1 MPRYPGWNEAPKKK
15 VDKYCRCP
23 DLQDGDA
30 PGVPCPRCGKPI
42 KPSSKYG
49 NKRTEYNG
57 AIYDSKREVQFAKDL
72 HVRELAGEVR
82 NIRRQVRIPLFAAG
96 ACDVCPLEDQ
106 WADPHR
112 FGRNVPVKYGNGRQA
127 VHVLDFVFEERPK
140 NAGGVPM
147 HDYGMKP
154 LWVTRYVEVK
164 GMDHPMGKLK
174 RAMVE
179 AMMGVKIEVVK

>member
-42 KPSSKYG
+42 KLSSKYG

-96 ACDVCPLEDQ
+96 ACDVCPIEDQ

-112 FGRNVPVKYGNGRQA
+112 FGRNVPVKYGSGRQA
-127 VHVLDFVFEERPK
+127 VHVVDFVFEESQRPGTPNCK
-140 NAGGVPM
+140 MDASGW
-147 HDYGMKP
+147 
-154 LWVTRYVEVK
+154 LWRIRYVEVK
-164 GMDHPMGKLK
+164 GMDHPVGKLK

-179 AMMGVKIEVVK
+179 AMLGVKIEVAK